1 MQMQSSLAGRRK
13 LRAAA
18 LSEDF
23 RGIVRRAA
31 ELMESNA
38 QTGNATTGRI
48 VAGTEALVV
57 LRADGISKRFGITQ
71 ALSNVSVSFRAG
83 EVHAL
88 MGENGAGKSTLG
100 KVISGLHKQDAGVV
114 RIAAAGGSLSGEQGR
129 ALRPGSIEDAYDAGV
144 RIVHQE
150 LSQCPNLSVAE
161 NLCLHDL
168 PRNRLGLVDF
178 REAERRAARLLARL
192 EPTIDVRAMLG
203 TLSPGHRQIVQIA
216 QSLDERTGANAEA
229 GDGVGAGGARVIV
242 LDEPTSSLAV
252 AEVDRLLEIV
262 RQLASEG
269 LTLIYVSH
277 RMGEIF
283 AVCDRVTVL
292 RDGQYVATSNV
303 RDIDEST
310 LVEQMIGRK
319 VSGTSRAGRAT
330 AASTSSADDG
340 DGATK
345 SAAPIKGLQVRGL
358 SSPGKLIDVSIDVRP
373 GEVVGVGGLVGAGR
387 SELLDAIF
395 GLDRR
400 ATGHITANGLV
411 VCNGKHAGAK
421 RSILAGIGYVPE
433 DRKLQGLFFQLGV
446 GENIA
451 VPVMPRLANWG
462 FRALSSERRLVG
474 DRLREFQVKTATA
487 GSLPGELSGGNQQKL
502 LLARWM
508 GAETSVLLLDEPT
521 RGIDVGTKSEVYRL
535 VSAAADAGAAVLLV
549 SSEMPELLML
559 SDRVVVLCAG
569 RMTGE
574 LKGERMTQTEILRL
588 ATTEV
593 AAAMAG

>member
-1 MQMQSSLAGRRK
+1 MDSSGQA
-13 LRAAA
+13 
-18 LSEDF
+18 S
-23 RGIVRRAA
+23 
-31 ELMESNA
+31 
-38 QTGNATTGRI
+38 GNAIGRGDAAP
-48 VAGTEALVV
+48 AGDAAVV

-71 ALSNVSVSFRAG
+71 ALSEVSVSFRAG

-100 KVISGLHKQDAGVV
+100 KVISGLHKQDTGLVK
-114 RIAAAGGSLSGEQGR
+114 IALPGGDLSRGDGR
-129 ALRPGSIEDAYDAGV
+129 TLKPGSIEDAFDAGI

-150 LSQCPNLSVAE
+150 LAQCPNLSVAE

-178 REAERRAARLLARL
+178 REAERRASKLLARL
-192 EPTIDVRAMLG
+192 EPMIDVRSPLG
-203 TLSPGHRQIVQIA
+203 SLSPGHRQIVQIA
-216 QSLDERTGANAEA
+216 QSLDEPTGEQV
-229 GDGVGAGGARVIV
+229 DGRGGHAARVIV

-252 AEVDRLLEIV
+252 AEVERLLQIV
-262 RQLASEG
+262 RQLAADG
-269 LTLIYVSH
+269 LTIIYVSH

-292 RDGQYVATSNV
+292 RDGRFVATSNV
-303 RDIDEST
+303 RDIDEPA

-319 VSGTSRAGRAT
+319 VSGTPRSAR
-330 AASTSSADDG
+330 AASASEINGDG
-340 DGATK
+340 DGSEANR
-345 SAAPIKGLQVRGL
+345 GLHVRGL
-358 SSPGKLIDVSIDVRP
+358 CSPGKLVDVALDVRP

-400 ATGHITANGLV
+400 ASGRIEANGRV
-411 VCNGKHAGAK
+411 VCDGRHAGIK
-421 RSILAGIGYVPE
+421 QSIAAGMGYVPE

-451 VPVMPRLANWG
+451 VPVMPRLASWG
-462 FRALSSERRLVG
+462 FRRLASERRLVG

-508 GAETSVLLLDEPT
+508 GAETNVLLLDEPT

-535 VSAAADAGAAVLLV
+535 ISAAADAGAAVLLV

-559 SDRVVVLCAG
+559 SDRIVVLCAG
-569 RMTGE
+569 RIAGE
-574 LKGERMTQTEILRL
+574 LKGERMTQAEILRL
-588 ATTEV
+588 ATADDAV
-593 AAAMAG
+593 VGAA